1 MRVTQMMRNHIA
13 TVVTDKVRGKL
24 DAAKA
29 AADKLRKERDA
40 AMQAVEDY
48 AESLLPEM
56 TKKVAAFAAK
66 QGLTWLDHQYNYD
79 GKRSHSLNHAF
90 RAAVSDTDNYAETTN
105 HGKPVNSAKRRR
117 DAEIRDEPSRIKA
130 AVDKTVDAICFDLEL
145 GKVKKAEL
153 EELIRNY
160 KVQL

>member
-1 MRVTQMMRNHIA
+1 MRVTQTMKNHI
-13 TVVTDKVRGKL
+13 TTMVTAKVQDKL
-24 DAAKA
+24 NSAKV

-40 AMQAVEDY
+40 ALQAIEDY

-56 TKKVAAFAAK
+56 TKKVAEFAAK

-79 GKRSHSLNHAF
+79 GRRSRSTNYAF
-90 RAAVSDTDNYAETTN
+90 HTEVSDTDNYAETTI

-117 DAEIRDEPSRIKA
+117 DAEIRNEPSRIKEA
-130 AVDKTVDAICFDLEL
+130 IEKTVDAICFDLEL

-153 EELIRNY
+153 EELIRNC

>member
-1 MRVTQMMRNHIA
+1 MRVTQMMKNHI
-13 TVVTDKVRGKL
+13 TTMVTAKVQDKL
-24 DAAKA
+24 NSAKA

-56 TKKVAAFAAK
+56 TKKVVEFAAK

-79 GKRSHSLNHAF
+79 GRRSRSPNYAF
-90 RAAVSDTDNYAETTN
+90 RAAVDDNDNYAETASR
-105 HGKPVNSAKRRR
+105 GKPANSAQRRR

-130 AVDKTVDAICFDLEL
+130 AIEKTVDAICFDLEL

-153 EELIRNY
+153 EELIKNCRV
-160 KVQL
+160 KL